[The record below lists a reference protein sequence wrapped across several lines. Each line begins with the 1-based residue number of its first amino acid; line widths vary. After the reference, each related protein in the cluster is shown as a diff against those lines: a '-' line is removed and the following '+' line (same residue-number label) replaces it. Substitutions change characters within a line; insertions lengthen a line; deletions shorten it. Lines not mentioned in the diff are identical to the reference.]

1 MCVGGRE
8 VRQWK
13 QVVKGGGEMLRVPE
27 AVGTSLS
34 TTMGFLK
41 SCQQQVSTLPRAFR
55 TTMGHV
61 QQGRAGDIHRHGCL
75 ALQDEE
81 PPSRDGQEGLS
92 RDGGFLDPRKCPQ

>member
-1 MCVGGRE
+1 MRL
-8 VRQWK
+8 WK
-13 QVVKGGGEMLRVPE
+13 QVIKRGGELLRVPE

-34 TTMGFLK
+34 TSMGFLK

-61 QQGRAGDIHRHGCL
+61 QQGRAGDIPRHGCW
-75 ALQDEE
+75 ALREKA